1 MRGRGSHQAVGFA
14 HEQAEAGRGDH
25 PRQYLRKKENL
36 GKRPSTRL
44 LFYPA
49 FFILHFAYGIDM
61 NGLIMNPA
69 PGERLLRF
77 VGDRV
82 RFSLRLPPEGAKGCR
97 ALLRTNL
104 GKGDRLR
111 QEVIATHAG
120 KNPFSIAFWR
130 DVPLQPQPTGE
141 WTVEMPLT
149 DVGFYR
155 AKAYMVTGEGRQ
167 VWPEGADTGISVHPS
182 DYRTANTIYCA
193 FARMFGESKSARA
206 TQDAAWEKRLEKLDA
221 LGYTVIPPSG
231 KLRDLIG
238 ELPHIFDTLGCR
250 ILQLLPV
257 NPVPTTLARF
267 GRFGSPYAC
276 MDLTAIDPALVELD
290 RRTTGIGQFCEL
302 TDAVHGRGGRILL
315 DMVIN
320 HTGWGSALFEN
331 HPEWFVR
338 QPDGSFACPGAWGV
352 TWGDLVELS
361 PNHVALW
368 EEVARAFLTWCRRGV
383 DGFRCDAGYKV
394 PVRIWQYIE
403 ARVRQEFP
411 QTVFLLEG
419 LGGPWEATES
429 LLTEGGMQW
438 AYSELFQNDGGP
450 NVARYL
456 DYAHRQSARLG
467 LYVHYSETHDN
478 ERLAAHGRAWSL
490 MRNRLCALT
499 SASGGFGF
507 TAGVE
512 WLAAER
518 INVHSS
524 RGLSWGNPDNLL
536 AELAQLNR
544 LLAGHPCFFDGAVL
558 TRLSQDNS
566 PAYALRRDSAEGLD
580 HVLALVN
587 LDERQNQTLTLES
600 AQCAGL
606 GPLQYDLLGQK
617 PPACKTVGASIIF
630 TLEPGAAFCLAS
642 TPQPQGLSGDE
653 YRRARAQS
661 AWAIAAL
668 SKVLL
673 PEEIGPCDW
682 RALAAR
688 VHLHPRDF
696 LAALPYI
703 DHIKARAD
711 LCGALDEAKGKFPQV
726 TDWSLID
733 IRRVT
738 PVPPGHWLLLQDAR
752 RFRATL
758 DCGGWQRHVEAI
770 EVQDGFAAC
779 FAPQP
784 AGSAADA
791 ELDIERYGLTSERV
805 KATVRFLAATPVIA
819 TVLAKPPPSSLVL
832 LTNGRGGM
840 ARLCVD
846 LGNINSKYDC
856 ALGANLHPGF
866 PVDRHVLVKRIRV
879 WVSADGF
886 ITALNL
892 QNLASF
898 QVGQPALWNFVADAG
913 DGRTVEI
920 QMTAGMLENWNTTLF
935 TFARRPGTRPADLPP
950 QFDVRLTVRADIED
964 RNFHS
969 ETHRNGGAEFHFT
982 QHCRELPDRPGFA
995 FTPAPDRQL
1004 HVFSNSGVYHPQPE
1018 WCQNIAH
1025 PVEQSRGQVLS
1036 GDAYSPG
1043 WFDLPLTLGNGV
1055 SVVLSADI
1063 PPPGL
1068 ELAEPSSAS
1077 RQAADSLAL
1086 RQARFPEDD
1095 AFGRQL
1101 TLAARAFVVRRGAG
1115 HTIIAGYPWFL
1126 DWGRDSLISARG
1138 LLAAGMVSE
1147 VEELLITFG
1156 RFSAGGLMPNT
1167 IHGEDASNRDTSDAP
1182 LWYGV
1187 ACEEAAQLDDTIY
1200 DRSAGGPG
1208 RKIADV
1214 LCEIGAGYARGTANG
1229 IRMDPASAL
1238 IWSPPHFTWMDTNF
1252 PAATPREGY
1261 PVEIQVLW
1269 IRLLRQL
1276 DRLGAKPASEP
1287 WRVLAERAEESLKKL
1302 FWLEAPGYLADLLIA
1317 KPGQPAA
1324 GAVPDNALRSNYLLA
1339 IAFGLAAGAPARR
1352 AVAAALRYLFVP
1364 GALRTLAPL
1373 PVWPP
1378 LEIRGSAGQL
1388 LGEPREPYQG
1398 RYEGDEDTRRK
1409 PAYHNGTAWT
1419 WTLPSACEA
1428 LVRAWD
1434 FSPAAVAAAKAYL
1447 AGMDSLMMSGCLG
1460 QLPEILDGDAP
1471 HQARGCDAQAWSALE
1486 ALRVWKWL
1494 NEI

>member
-1 MRGRGSHQAVGFA
+1 M
-14 HEQAEAGRGDH
+14 D
-25 PRQYLRKKENL
+25 
-36 GKRPSTRL
+36 
-44 LFYPA
+44 
-49 FFILHFAYGIDM
+49 
-61 NGLIMNPA
+61 GLIMSPA
-69 PGERLLRF
+69 PGERWLRF
-77 VGDRV
+77 VGDRA
-82 RFSLRLPPEGAKGCR
+82 RFSLRLPPALAKGSR
-97 ALLRTNL
+97 VFLRTNL
-104 GKGDRLR
+104 GKADRLR

-130 DVPLQPQPTGE
+130 DIPLERQPGGE
-141 WTVEMPLT
+141 WAVEIPLA

-155 AKAYMVTGEGRQ
+155 AKAYVVAPDGRQ
-167 VWPEGADTGISVHPS
+167 VWPGGPDAGISVHPS

-193 FARMFGESKSARA
+193 FTRMFGQSKTARL
-206 TQDAAWEKRLEKLDA
+206 TQDAALDKRLEKLDA

-238 ELPHIFDTLGCR
+238 ELPHIMDTLGCR
-250 ILQLLPV
+250 ILQLMPV
-257 NPVPTTLARF
+257 NPVPTTFARF

-276 MDLTAIDPALVELD
+276 LDLTAIDPALVEFD
-290 RRTTGIGQFCEL
+290 QRTTGIEQFCEL
-302 TDAVHGRGGRILL
+302 TDAVHRRGGRVFL

-331 HPEWFVR
+331 HPDWFAR
-338 QPDGSFACPGAWGV
+338 RADGSFVCPGAWGV
-352 TWGDLVELS
+352 TWEDLVELS
-361 PNHVALW
+361 PSHVELW

-383 DGFRCDAGYKV
+383 DGFRCDAGYMV

-411 QTVFLLEG
+411 HTIFLLEG
-419 LGGPWEATES
+419 LGGPWEATEL

-438 AYSELFQNDGGP
+438 AYSELFQNNGGF

-456 DYAHRQSARLG
+456 DYSLRQSARLG

-478 ERLAAHGRAWSL
+478 DRLATGGRAWSL
-490 MRNRLCALT
+490 MRNRLCALAG
-499 SASGGFGF
+499 ASGGFGF
-507 TAGVE
+507 TGGVE
-512 WLAAER
+512 WLATEK

-524 RGLSWGNPDNLL
+524 RGMSWGNPDNLV
-536 AELAQLNR
+536 AELARLNQ
-544 LLAGHPCFFDGAVL
+544 LLANHPCFFDGAVL
-558 TRLSQDNS
+558 TRLSGDDS
-566 PAYALRRDSAEGLD
+566 PVYALRRDSAEGLD

-587 LDERQNQTLTLES
+587 LDARQAQTLTLEL
-600 AQCAGL
+600 APREGL
-606 GPLQYDLLGQK
+606 GPLQYDLLGQQ
-617 PPACKTVGASIIF
+617 PPGRRSVGDNTVF
-630 TLEPGAAFCLAS
+630 TLEPAAAFCLAS
-642 TPQPQGLSGDE
+642 SPSPLGLSGGD

-688 VHLHPRDF
+688 VHSNPRDF

-703 DHIKARAD
+703 DRARARAD
-711 LCGALDEAKGKFPQV
+711 LGAALDEAGGRFPQV
-726 TDWSLID
+726 VDWSLAD
-733 IRRVT
+733 VRRVT
-738 PVPPGHWLLLQDAR
+738 PVPPGHWLLLQDPR
-752 RFRATL
+752 RFRVTL
-758 DCGGWQRHVEAI
+758 DCGERQRHLEAI
-770 EVQDGFAAC
+770 EVRDGYVSFL
-779 FAPQP
+779 PP
-784 AGSAADA
+784 PPDGSAVDA
-791 ELDIERYGLTSERV
+791 ELDAERYGLTTERV
-805 KATVRFLAATPVIA
+805 KATVRFLAATPALA
-819 TVLAKPPPSSLVL
+819 TVLAKPQPASLVL

-846 LGNINSKYDC
+846 LGNITSKYDC
-856 ALGANLHPGF
+856 ALGANLNPEF
-866 PVDRHVLVKRIRV
+866 PVDRHVLVKRIRA
-879 WVSADGF
+879 WVCADGF

-898 QVGQPALWNFVADAG
+898 QIGPPAVWNFVAEAG

-920 QMTAGMLENWNTTLF
+920 QLRADMLENWNTTWF
-935 TFARRPGTRPADLPP
+935 TFTRRPGTRPADLPP
-950 QFDVRLTVRADIED
+950 RFEVRLTVRADIED

-982 QHCRELPDRPGFA
+982 ENCRPLPDRPGFA

-1004 HVFSNSGVYHPQPE
+1004 RVFSSAGLYNPQPE
-1018 WCQNIAH
+1018 WCQDIPH
-1025 PVEQSRGQVLS
+1025 PVEQSRGQVPC

-1043 WFDLPLTLGNGV
+1043 WFDLPLAPGKTV

-1063 PPPGL
+1063 PPP
-1068 ELAEPSSAS
+1068 ELDVVQNTQGNDVDAA
-1077 RQAADSLAL
+1077 RQAGFL
-1086 RQARFPEDD
+1086 DD

-1101 TLAARAFVVRRGAG
+1101 ALAARAFVVRRGAG
-1115 HTIIAGYPWFL
+1115 RTLIAGYPWFL
-1126 DWGRDSLISARG
+1126 DWGRDSLIGARG
-1138 LLAAGMVSE
+1138 LLAAGRVSE
-1147 VEELLITFG
+1147 VSELLATFG

-1187 ACEEAAQLDDTIY
+1187 ACEEAAQRDKTIY
-1200 DRSAGGPG
+1200 DRAAGAPG
-1208 RKIADV
+1208 RNIADV
-1214 LCEIGAGYARGTANG
+1214 LSEIGAGYARGTANG

-1238 IWSPPHFTWMDTNF
+1238 IWSPAHFTWMDTNF
-1252 PAATPREGY
+1252 PACTPREGY

-1276 DRLGAKPASEP
+1276 DRLGARPAGEP
-1287 WRVLAERAEESLKKL
+1287 WRVLAKRAGDSLKQL
-1302 FWLEAPGYLADLLIA
+1302 FWLEEPGYLADLLIA

-1324 GAVPDNALRSNYLLA
+1324 AAVPDNALRSNYLLA
-1339 IAFGLAAGAPARR
+1339 IAFGCVTGAPARR

-1378 LEIRGSAGQL
+1378 LEIRRADGQL

-1434 FSPAAVAAAKAYL
+1434 SAPAAIAAARAHL
-1447 AGMDSLMMSGCLG
+1447 AGTDRLMMGGCLG

-1471 HQARGCDAQAWSALE
+1471 HQPRGCDAQAWSVLE

-1494 NEI
+1494 EELETADAAPSSGSGS

>member
-1 MRGRGSHQAVGFA
+1 MH
-14 HEQAEAGRGDH
+14 
-25 PRQYLRKKENL
+25 
-36 GKRPSTRL
+36 
-44 LFYPA
+44 
-49 FFILHFAYGIDM
+49 
-61 NGLIMNPA
+61 GLIMDPA

-82 RFSLRLPPEGAKGCR
+82 RFSLRLPPEAAKGAR

-104 GKGDRLR
+104 GKGERLR

-130 DVPLQPQPTGE
+130 DVPLEPQPNGE

-149 DVGFYR
+149 DVGFYC
-155 AKAYMVTGEGRQ
+155 AKAYMVTAEGRQ
-167 VWPEGADTGISVHPS
+167 VWPGGPDAGISVHPS

-193 FARMFGESKSARA
+193 FARMFGESKSARV
-206 TQDAAWEKRLEKLDA
+206 TQDAARDRRLEKLDA
-221 LGYTVIPPSG
+221 RGYTVIPPSG
-231 KLRDLIG
+231 KIRDLIG

-257 NPVPTTLARF
+257 NPVPATFARF

-276 MDLTAIDPALVELD
+276 LDLTAIDPALVEFD
-290 RRTTGIGQFCEL
+290 QRTTGVGQFCEL
-302 TDAVHGRGGRILL
+302 TDAVHRRGGRVLL

-338 QPDGSFACPGAWGV
+338 RPDETFVCPGAWGV
-352 TWGDLVELS
+352 TWEDLVELS
-361 PNHVALW
+361 PAHVALW
-368 EEVARAFLTWCRRGV
+368 EEVARAFMTWCRRGV

-394 PVRIWQYIE
+394 PVRIWQYIQ

-411 QTVFLLEG
+411 QAIFLLEG

-467 LYVHYSETHDN
+467 LYVHFSETHDN
-478 ERLAAHGRAWSL
+478 ERLAARGRAWSL
-490 MRNRLCALT
+490 MRNRLCAL
-499 SASGGFGF
+499 ASVGGGFGF
-507 TAGVE
+507 TNGVE

-518 INVHSS
+518 MNVHSS
-524 RGLSWGNPDNLL
+524 RGMSWGNPDNLL
-536 AELAQLNR
+536 AELAQLNH

-558 TRLSQDNS
+558 TRLSRDDS
-566 PAYALRRDSAEGLD
+566 PVYALRRDSAEGLD
-580 HVLALVN
+580 HLLVLVN
-587 LDERQNQTLTLES
+587 LDETQSRTLTLDC
-600 AQCAGL
+600 ALAAGL
-606 GPLQYDLLGQK
+606 GTLPYDLLGQK
-617 PPACKTVGASIIF
+617 PPECKTAGANLLF

-642 TPQPQGLSGDE
+642 TPKPQGLSGED

-688 VHLHPRDF
+688 VQLNPRDF
-696 LAALPYI
+696 LAALPHI
-703 DHIKARAD
+703 DRVQARAD
-711 LCGALDEAKGKFPQV
+711 LCGALDEARGKFPQV
-726 TDWSLID
+726 TEWSLID
-733 IRRVT
+733 TRRVT
-738 PVPPGHWLLLQDAR
+738 PVPPGHWLLLLDPR
-752 RFRATL
+752 PFRATL

-770 EVQDGFAAC
+770 EVRDGFAAC
-779 FAPQP
+779 FAPP
-784 AGSAADA
+784 PPGGATEA
-791 ELDIERYGLTSERV
+791 ELDIQRFGLTTERV
-805 KATVRFLAATPVIA
+805 KAAVLFLAAAPAVA
-819 TVLAKPPPSSLVL
+819 AAPAKPPPCALVL

-840 ARLCVD
+840 ARLGVD
-846 LGNINSKYDC
+846 LGNITSKYDC
-856 ALGANLHPGF
+856 ALGANLNPDF
-866 PVDRHVLVKRIRV
+866 PVDRHILVKRIRV
-879 WVSADGF
+879 WVCADGF

-892 QNLASF
+892 QNTASI
-898 QVGQPALWNFVADAG
+898 QAGPPAVWNFAADAG

-920 QMTAGMLENWNTTLF
+920 QLAAAMLENWNTTVF
-935 TFARRPGTRPADLPP
+935 TFARKPGTRPADLPP
-950 QFDVRLTVRADIED
+950 RFDVRLTVRADIED
-964 RNFHS
+964 RDFHG

-982 QHCRELPDRPGFA
+982 RYCQELPGRPGFSFA
-995 FTPAPDRQL
+995 PAPDRQL
-1004 HVFSNSGVYHPQPE
+1004 RVFSNAGVYHPQPE
-1018 WCQNIAH
+1018 WCEGIAH
-1025 PVEQSRGQVLS
+1025 PVEQSRGQVPC

-1043 WFDLPLTLGNGV
+1043 WFDLPLTLGKSV

-1068 ELAEPSSAS
+1068 ELAEAS
-1077 RQAADSLAL
+1077 FAKCRAARSLAL

-1101 TLAARAFVVRRGAG
+1101 ALAARAFVVRRGAG
-1115 HTIIAGYPWFL
+1115 KTLIAGYPWFL
-1126 DWGRDSLISARG
+1126 DWGRDSLIGARG
-1138 LLAAGMVSE
+1138 LLAAGMARE
-1147 VEELLITFG
+1147 VGELLATFG
-1156 RFSAGGLMPNT
+1156 RFCAGGLMPNT
-1167 IHGEDASNRDTSDAP
+1167 IHGADASNRDTSDAP

-1187 ACEEAAQLDDTIY
+1187 VCEEAAQRNKNTYDTP
-1200 DRSAGGPG
+1200 AGAPG
-1208 RKIADV
+1208 RSVADV
-1214 LCEIGAGYARGTANG
+1214 LCEIGAAYARGTANG

-1238 IWSPPHFTWMDTNF
+1238 IWSPAHFTWMDTNF
-1252 PAATPREGY
+1252 PACTPREGY
-1261 PVEIQVLW
+1261 PVEIQALW

-1276 DRLGAKPASEP
+1276 DRLGARPAGEP
-1287 WRVLAERAEESLKKL
+1287 WRVLAERAGDSLKKL
-1302 FWLEAPGYLADLLIA
+1302 FWLEEPGYMADLLIA
-1317 KPGQPAA
+1317 KSGQPAA
-1324 GAVPDNALRSNYLLA
+1324 AAVADNALRGNYLTA
-1339 IAFGLAAGAPARR
+1339 IAFGLVTGAPARR
-1352 AVAAALRYLFVP
+1352 AVAAALRHLFVP
-1364 GALRTLAPL
+1364 GALRSLAPL

-1378 LEIRGSAGQL
+1378 LEIRGADGRL

-1419 WTLPSACEA
+1419 WTLPAACEA
-1428 LVRAWD
+1428 LARAWD
-1434 FSPAAVAAAKAYL
+1434 CSPAAVAAARAYL
-1447 AGMDSLMMSGCLG
+1447 YGMDRLMTGGCLG

>member
-1 MRGRGSHQAVGFA
+1 M
-14 HEQAEAGRGDH
+14 D
-25 PRQYLRKKENL
+25 
-36 GKRPSTRL
+36 
-44 LFYPA
+44 
-49 FFILHFAYGIDM
+49 
-61 NGLIMNPA
+61 GLIMNPA

-82 RFSLRLPPEGAKGCR
+82 RFSLRLPPETAKGAR

-104 GKGDRLR
+104 GKGERLR

-130 DVPLQPQPTGE
+130 DVPLEPQPNGE

-155 AKAYMVTGEGRQ
+155 AKAYMTGPDGRQ
-167 VWPEGADTGISVHPS
+167 VWPEGPDAGISVHPS

-193 FARMFGESKSARA
+193 FARMFGESKSARV

-221 LGYTVIPPSG
+221 RGYTVIPPSG

-250 ILQLLPV
+250 VLQLLPV
-257 NPVPTTLARF
+257 NPAPTTFARF

-276 MDLTAIDPALVELD
+276 LDLTAIDPALVEFD
-290 RRTTGIGQFCEL
+290 QRSNGVDQFCEL
-302 TDAVHGRGGRILL
+302 TGAAHRRGGRVLL

-338 QPDGSFACPGAWGV
+338 RADGSFVCPGAWGV
-352 TWGDLVELS
+352 TWEDLVELS
-361 PNHVALW
+361 PGHVALW

-411 QTVFLLEG
+411 HTIFLLEG

-478 ERLAAHGRAWSL
+478 ERLAARGRAWSL

-518 INVHSS
+518 MNVHSS
-524 RGLSWGNPDNLL
+524 RGMSWGNPDNLL

-544 LLAGHPCFFDGAVL
+544 LLAGHPCFFDGAIL
-558 TRLSQDNS
+558 TRLSQADS
-566 PAYALRRDSAEGLD
+566 PVYALRRDSAEGLD
-580 HVLALVN
+580 HLLVLVN
-587 LDERQNQTLTLES
+587 MDESQSRTLTLD
-600 AQCAGL
+600 CAVTTGL
-606 GPLQYDLLGQK
+606 GSLQCDLLGQK
-617 PPACKTVGASIIF
+617 PPECKTVGAAIIF
-630 TLEPGAAFCLAS
+630 TLEPGAAFCLAA

-673 PEEIGPCDW
+673 PEEIGACDW

-688 VHLHPRDF
+688 VHSNPRDF
-696 LAALPYI
+696 LAALPHI
-703 DHIKARAD
+703 DRVKARAD

-726 TDWSLID
+726 VEWSLID
-733 IRRVT
+733 VRRVT
-738 PVPPGHWLLLQDAR
+738 PVPPGHWLLVQDSR

-758 DCGGWQRHVEAI
+758 DCGGWQRHIEAI
-770 EVQDGFAAC
+770 EVRDGFAAW
-779 FAPQP
+779 FAPLP
-784 AGSAADA
+784 DGSAVEA
-791 ELDIERYGLTSERV
+791 ELDIQRHGLTTERV
-805 KATVRFLAATPVIA
+805 KAAVRFLAATPAVA

-856 ALGANLHPGF
+856 ALGANLNPEF

-879 WVSADGF
+879 WICADGF

-892 QNLASF
+892 QNLASI
-898 QVGQPALWNFVADAG
+898 QTGQPAVWNFVADAG

-920 QMTAGMLENWNTTLF
+920 QLTAAMLENWNTTLF
-935 TFARRPGTRPADLPP
+935 TFARKPGTSPADLPP
-950 QFDVRLTVRADIED
+950 RFDVRLTVRADIED
-964 RNFHS
+964 RSFHT

-982 QHCRELPDRPGFA
+982 RYCLELPDRPGFSFA
-995 FTPAPDRQL
+995 PAPDRQL
-1004 HVFSNSGVYHPQPE
+1004 HVFSNAGVYHPQPE
-1018 WCQNIAH
+1018 WCQGIAH
-1025 PVEQSRGQVLS
+1025 PVEQSRGQVPS

-1043 WFDLPLTLGNGV
+1043 WFDLPLTLGKSV
-1055 SVVLSADI
+1055 SVVLSADL
-1063 PPPGL
+1063 PPPSW
-1068 ELAEPSSAS
+1068 ELVEAS
-1077 RQAADSLAL
+1077 FANCRAAGSLAL
-1086 RQARFPEDD
+1086 RQAQFPEND

-1115 HTIIAGYPWFL
+1115 CTLIAGYPWFL
-1126 DWGRDSLISARG
+1126 DWGRDSLIGARG

-1147 VEELLITFG
+1147 VGELLATFG

-1167 IHGEDASNRDTSDAP
+1167 LRGEDASDRDTSDAP

-1187 ACEEAAQLDDTIY
+1187 VCEEAAQRNKNIY
-1200 DRSAGGPG
+1200 DAPAGAPG
-1208 RKIADV
+1208 RSIADV
-1214 LCEIGAGYARGTANG
+1214 LGEIGAGYARGTANG

-1261 PVEIQVLW
+1261 PVEIQALW

-1276 DRLGAKPASEP
+1276 DRLGARPSGEP
-1287 WRVLAERAEESLKKL
+1287 WRVLAERAEESLQRL
-1302 FWLEAPGYLADLLIA
+1302 FWLEEPGYLADLLIA
-1317 KPGQPAA
+1317 KPGQSAA
-1324 GAVPDNALRSNYLLA
+1324 AAVPDNALRGNYLPA
-1339 IAFGLAAGAPARR
+1339 IAFGFVTGAPARR

-1364 GALRTLAPL
+1364 GALRSLAPL

-1378 LEIRGSAGQL
+1378 LEIRRADGQI

-1409 PAYHNGTAWT
+1409 PAYHNGTAWV
-1419 WTLPSACEA
+1419 WTLPAACEA
-1428 LVRAWD
+1428 LARAWEL
-1434 FSPAAVAAAKAYL
+1434 SPAAVAAARAYL
-1447 AGMDSLMMSGCLG
+1447 AGMDRLMMSGCLG

-1471 HQARGCDAQAWSALE
+1471 HQPRGCDAQAWSALE

-1494 NEI
+1494 NEIQPAGAAPSAVVS